1 MSFFFR
7 RRFSTLGFVNLR
19 AMTENDTIDR
29 HAETG
34 WKMLK
39 GHHNLTSLE
48 AHFKKEGL
56 PDDVVETVMKAIKK
70 KRHTER
76 SQYGTIMLVAGVLL
90 LGIGF
95 FSCVTLTHGGSSSLD
110 FALYGLTTVG
120 AIIVIVALVFIFH

>member
-1 MSFFFR
+1 
-7 RRFSTLGFVNLR
+7 
-19 AMTENDTIDR
+19 MTENDTIDR
-29 HAETG
+29 HAEAG

-39 GHHNLTSLE
+39 GHHDLRSVE
-48 AHFKKEGL
+48 AHFKNEGL
-56 PDDVVETVMKAIKK
+56 PDDVVEAVMQAIRK
-70 KRHTER
+70 KRHAER

-110 FALYGLTTVG
+110 FALYGLTTIG